1 MNESAGRLAAQVAMN
16 TTLSPSI
23 SGLVVTFTQRSF
35 GLICSS
41 VWKLSMVVM
50 FVLFCLC
57 FTTVAVDPL
66 IQV

>member
-50 FVLFCLC
+50 FV
-57 FTTVAVDPL
+57 
-66 IQV
+66 